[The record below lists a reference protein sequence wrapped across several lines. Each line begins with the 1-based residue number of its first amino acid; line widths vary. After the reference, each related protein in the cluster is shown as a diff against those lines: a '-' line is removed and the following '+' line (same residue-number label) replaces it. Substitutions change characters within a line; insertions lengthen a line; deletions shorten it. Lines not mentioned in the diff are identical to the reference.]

1 MSKHWKRS
9 ELIQKESEESPLS
22 KPKKN
27 RSPNK
32 ENECA
37 RRSTKNNEFS
47 ISLNKIPTSLHANW
61 DTRLFKIDLNK
72 MQRQWNEQKQNNL
85 NESIKCGSQISD
97 VANLNPL
104 YPIENNFETFNQEQK
119 VNYQKVE
126 ESIEDVFVQDLFDV
140 ESNHSK
146 GKILN
151 NISKL
156 FCEEFTYYF
165 LLINKLY

>member
-1 MSKHWKRS
+1 
-9 ELIQKESEESPLS
+9 
-22 KPKKN
+22 
-27 RSPNK
+27 
-32 ENECA
+32 
-37 RRSTKNNEFS
+37 
-47 ISLNKIPTSLHANW
+47 
-61 DTRLFKIDLNK
+61 